1 MNQRRRTRVVSQK
14 GVTVRWG
21 RGEAQGS
28 IANVSLKGC
37 LVAPGEAPRPP
48 LGEIVQVAIH
58 LEDGA
63 PDLDVVLEGR
73 VVRSGDDAF
82 AVDFTEV
89 APESFH
95 HLFRLVQYNAADP
108 DGIEEELGVSAF
120 ADGPRRVL

>member
-14 GVTVRWG
+14 GVTVRWEG
-21 RGEAQGS
+21 GGGAGS

-37 LVAPGEAPRPP
+37 LVASPAGQPR
-48 LGEIVQVAIH
+48 LGDAVQMVIH

-63 PDLDVVLEGR
+63 PELDIALEGE
-73 VVRSGDDAF
+73 VVRLDGTLF

-89 APESFH
+89 PPESFH

-120 ADGPRRVL
+120 GGGPRRVS

>member
-14 GVTVRWG
+14 GVTVRWDG
-21 RGEAQGS
+21 GEGSGS

-37 LVAPGEAPRPP
+37 LVAFSAGQPRH
-48 LGEIVQVAIH
+48 GDAVQMVIH
-58 LEDGA
+58 LEEGA
-63 PDLDVVLEGR
+63 PELDIALEGR
-73 VVRSGDDAF
+73 VVRVGDDAF

-89 APESFH
+89 PPESFH

-120 ADGPRRVL
+120 GDGPRRVS